1 MAQKE
6 GILLAINTKDIIK
19 KFIKTEFP
27 GKEIKK
33 LRANVYDAIANE
45 DKSFEGKSRKY
56 EWLIKG
62 DNTIIYSLESGTSKL
77 VCDMNSYRF
86 FNMIKTIQEEM
97 RK

>member
-45 DKSFEGKSRKY
+45 EKSIEGKSRKY
-56 EWLIKG
+56 
-62 DNTIIYSLESGTSKL
+62 
-77 VCDMNSYRF
+77 
-86 FNMIKTIQEEM
+86 Q
-97 RK
+97 